1 MLHRAPTKSLHLSSP
16 SYTLDMFIAIRPIAI
31 RRTAIKFLSIISGL
45 PVSSWWQN
53 GSGGQRFCREN
64 TAQHKSRTTSTGR
77 NERISVNKHF
87 HCFYESHKLNIMF
100 QVTYCHW
107 IWRLKSTV
115 HGLLENSIHFLLVT
129 VQYLIIFK

>member
-87 HCFYESHKLNIMF
+87 HCFYHHRCNNYVDKEKMW
-100 QVTYCHW
+100 TE
-107 IWRLKSTV
+107 KSAW
-115 HGLLENSIHFLLVT
+115 HYRSQNSSLDHLGLIYAKSRTWCNS
-129 VQYLIIFK
+129 